1 MKKILLQITLL
12 LSLNCISWANDIDI
26 AEKLLRYY
34 MSVDLQLD
42 DLEKVMEFD
51 NENSIALIEKAKLL
65 GNNISLY
72 DVKSLLERSKF
83 VTELSKVMYI
93 ETLYQLKDYN
103 GLVQFYNVNIFSTD
117 LPAAFYYRVINSFI
131 YLEEYE
137 NAKELYSQYQS
148 SFKNTIEF
156 LELGF
161 LLFRDKAILDELL
174 YKQQYTVIIRLYNR
188 VEMDDLLELY
198 IYSFVDDLDNLVIG
212 NYKLLNLLTS
222 RFSMQYN
229 DFMLLDNNSDSIVE
243 TEMNFKNNVLLS
255 KQIDFDQDNIQDYTL
270 LLDDGIPVSIML
282 NNKKILFKT
291 YPYVDTVIINESDVV
306 KYKIPH
312 KLYRYELIN
321 PLLFNPDLHVFDIDI
336 KNISLDWIKEYDN
349 ETLKKK
355 IYYITDKDYLIY
367 EDYRGNHYYKISHFV
382 NGVLYR
388 SLMDLDY
395 DNIFDFYEL
404 YNSDRKV
411 LSAYSKNGD
420 PQNIDNIEMNLES
433 DSKYVKEISFN
444 WNSYTEK

>member
-34 MSVDLQLD
+34 MSVDLQSD

-321 PLLFNPDLHVFDIDI
+321 PLLFNPDLHVFDMDI